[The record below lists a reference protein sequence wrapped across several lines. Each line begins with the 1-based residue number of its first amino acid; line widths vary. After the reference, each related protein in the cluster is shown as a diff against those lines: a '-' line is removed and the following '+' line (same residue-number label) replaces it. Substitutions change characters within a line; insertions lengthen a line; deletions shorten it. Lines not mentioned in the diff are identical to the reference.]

1 MDSGIDMQSYDGV
14 GNRDIVIDCSLLSVG
29 GKRIYLV
36 QLIIICMDASGDQAD
51 EQQAGEKPIGI
62 EEQKTI
68 ESQEAEAEE
77 EGSTEDVNELPAT
90 TTEEIIGKAQEKEQS
105 EANAKQNVKEKSKPI
120 LKDQSTKL
128 FDQFTKHFQIS
139 KVASSNTTSML
150 KQIQKQLTQ
159 IDKTTANS
167 NKQQIVIRQLVV
179 QVKAMQKQL
188 DKIGSSV
195 NRIKNIPTN
204 KRKGA
209 RNKRNKK

>member
-36 QLIIICMDASGDQAD
+36 QSRIFSMDESGDQAD
-51 EQQAGEKPIGI
+51 EQQAGEKPIGV

-68 ESQEAEAEE
+68 ESQEAQAEKE
-77 EGSTEDVNELPAT
+77 RLTEDVEPAPT
-90 TTEEIIGKAQEKEQS
+90 TTEEIIGKAQESEQS
-105 EANAKQNVKEKSKPI
+105 EANSKQNIKEKSKPV

-128 FDQFTKHFQIS
+128 FDQFTKHFQTS

-167 NKQQIVIRQLVV
+167 NKQQVVIRQLVV

-195 NRIKNIPTN
+195 NSIKNTPTN

-209 RNKRNKK
+209 RDKRSKK

>member
-1 MDSGIDMQSYDGV
+1 MDE
-14 GNRDIVIDCSLLSVG
+14 
-29 GKRIYLV
+29 
-36 QLIIICMDASGDQAD
+36 SGDQAD
-51 EQQAGEKPIGI
+51 EQQAGEKPIGV

-68 ESQEAEAEE
+68 ERQEAEAKEE
-77 EGSTEDVNELPAT
+77 RSTEDVNELPAI
-90 TTEEIIGKAQEKEQS
+90 TTEEIIGKAQEQGKN
-105 EANAKQNVKEKSKPI
+105 EANAKQNDKDKSKPL
-120 LKDQSTKL
+120 LKDQSTEL

-159 IDKTTANS
+159 IDKTTAIS
-167 NKQQIVIRQLVV
+167 NKQQVVIRQLVV

-209 RNKRNKK
+209 RNKRSKK

>member
-1 MDSGIDMQSYDGV
+1 MT
-14 GNRDIVIDCSLLSVG
+14 
-29 GKRIYLV
+29 RI
-36 QLIIICMDASGDQAD
+36 
-51 EQQAGEKPIGI
+51 
-62 EEQKTI
+62 
-68 ESQEAEAEE
+68 
-77 EGSTEDVNELPAT
+77 N
-90 TTEEIIGKAQEKEQS
+90 
-105 EANAKQNVKEKSKPI
+105 QNHYSKSK
-120 LKDQSTKL
+120 STKL

-159 IDKTTANS
+159 IDKTTASS

-209 RNKRNKK
+209 RNKRSKK